1 MYFYPHLY
9 LVSHTTLSYMYI
21 LQQMKITSLRVIFLV
36 EHRFSRELK
45 CVVYIHGRLENI
57 RSACIMHFEHTKFK
71 KRKNYYIKDSTRG
84 C

>member
-1 MYFYPHLY
+1 
-9 LVSHTTLSYMYI
+9 MYI
-21 LQQMKITSLRVIFLV
+21 LQRMKITSLRVILLV
-36 EHRFSRELK
+36 EHRFSRDEM
-45 CVVYIHGRLENI
+45 CSTVHIHGRLENI